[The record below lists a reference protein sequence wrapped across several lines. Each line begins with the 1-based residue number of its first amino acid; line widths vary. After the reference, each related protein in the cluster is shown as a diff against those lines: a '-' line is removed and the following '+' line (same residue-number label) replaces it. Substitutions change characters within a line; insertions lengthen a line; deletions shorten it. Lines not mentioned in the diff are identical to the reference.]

1 MRHNL
6 QTVWPLLCGQ
16 TKERQKLSAYSF
28 LDPRSKYP
36 LPASFDY
43 TGYIETE
50 QELWALFP
58 ETEGKR
64 VNFCQVGLTASLY
77 IEASENGAELKPGE
91 TYFLMPFPDR
101 TMRPLRMRV
110 LRKLTLN
117 EYRLSHITAVRL
129 GDMLE
134 GASEIMDEVH
144 LQILGP
150 QIVEET

>member
-6 QTVWPLLCGQ
+6 QT
-16 TKERQKLSAYSF
+16 KERSTLSAYSF

-43 TGYIETE
+43 AGYIETE
-50 QELWALFP
+50 RELWAFFP
-58 ETEGKR
+58 QTEGKR
-64 VNFCQVGLTASLY
+64 VNFCQVGLTASLF
-77 IEASENGAELKPGE
+77 IEAPDNGGELKPGE

-129 GDMLE
+129 GEMLE
-134 GASEIMDEVH
+134 GAGDIMDEVH
-144 LQILGP
+144 LEILGP
-150 QIVEET
+150 EIVEET